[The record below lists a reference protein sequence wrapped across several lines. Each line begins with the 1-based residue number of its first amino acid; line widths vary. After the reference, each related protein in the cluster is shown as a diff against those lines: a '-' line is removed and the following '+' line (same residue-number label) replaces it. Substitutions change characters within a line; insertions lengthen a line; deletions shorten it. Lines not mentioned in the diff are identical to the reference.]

1 MNFII
6 DRRMPDIMVKKLEKI
21 AYVYKSA
28 LINTVDDGIASHPDL
43 QIHFL
48 TQTMAVCG
56 RSVFDYYRSIL
67 PHNIQLYRG
76 KTDIGDT
83 YPQISAYNIARV
95 GEFVICNLKYAEK
108 SIIDFYEEQGK
119 KIINVKQGYTKCNI
133 CPISDNAF
141 ITEDV
146 GIHNAVQNV
155 LGINSILLRAGSVAL
170 KGFDY
175 GFIGGA
181 TGFAENRVVFCGSL
195 SENPYKEEILSA
207 IAKCGAE
214 HLELSEDNLYDYGSI
229 ISFG

>member
-6 DRRMPDIMVKKLEKI
+6 DRTMPDIMVKNLEKI
-21 AYVYKSA
+21 GNVYKSA
-28 LINTVDDGIASHPDL
+28 VINADDGGVASHPDL

-48 TQTMAVCG
+48 TQTLAVCG

-67 PHNIQLYRG
+67 PHNIELYEG
-76 KTDIGDT
+76 KADIGGT
-83 YPQISAYNIARV
+83 YPQICAYNIARV

-108 SIIDFYEEQGK
+108 SIINFYEEQGK

-133 CPISDNAF
+133 CPISDNTF
-141 ITEDV
+141 ITEDA

-155 LGINSILLRAGSVAL
+155 DGINSVLLKSGSVGL

-181 TGFAENRVVFCGSL
+181 TGFAENKVVFCGSL

-207 IAKCGAE
+207 IDKYGAE
-214 HLELSEDNLYDYGSI
+214 YFELSDDKLYDYGSI

>member
-6 DRRMPDIMVKKLEKI
+6 DRTMPDVMVNNLEKI
-21 AYVYKSA
+21 GNVYKSA
-28 LINTVDDGIASHPDL
+28 VINAVDEGIASHPDL

-48 TQTMAVCG
+48 TQTMAICG
-56 RSVFDYYRSIL
+56 KSVFDYYRSIL
-67 PHNIQLYRG
+67 PHNIELYAG

-83 YPQISAYNIARV
+83 YPQICAYNIARV

-108 SIIDFYEEQGK
+108 SIIDFYKRQGK

-133 CPISDNAF
+133 CPISDNTF
-141 ITEDV
+141 ITEDM
-146 GIHNAVQNV
+146 GIHNAVQNIC
-155 LGINSILLRAGSVAL
+155 GINSVILNTGSVAL

-181 TGFAENRVVFCGSL
+181 TGFVENKVLFCGSL
-195 SENPYKEEILSA
+195 SENPYKEEILLS
-207 IAKCGAE
+207 INKCGAE
-214 HLELSEDNLYDYGSI
+214 YFELSNDKLYDYGSI

>member
-6 DRRMPDIMVKKLEKI
+6 DRTMPDVMVKNLEKI
-21 AYVYKSA
+21 GNVYKSDV
-28 LINTVDDGIASHPDL
+28 INSADGGVASHPDL

-67 PHNIQLYRG
+67 PNNIELYAG

-83 YPQISAYNIARV
+83 YPQICAYNIARV

-108 SIIDFYEEQGK
+108 SIIDFYEAHGK

-133 CPISDNAF
+133 CPVSNDTF

-146 GIHNAVQNV
+146 GIHNAVQNIC
-155 LGINSILLRAGSVAL
+155 GINSVLLKPGSVDL

-181 TGFAENRVVFCGSL
+181 TGFYENKVVFCGSL
-195 SENPYKEEILSA
+195 SQNPYKEEILST
-207 IAKCGAE
+207 IGKCGSE
-214 HLELSEDNLYDYGSI
+214 YLELSDDKLYDYGSI
-229 ISFG
+229 VSFG